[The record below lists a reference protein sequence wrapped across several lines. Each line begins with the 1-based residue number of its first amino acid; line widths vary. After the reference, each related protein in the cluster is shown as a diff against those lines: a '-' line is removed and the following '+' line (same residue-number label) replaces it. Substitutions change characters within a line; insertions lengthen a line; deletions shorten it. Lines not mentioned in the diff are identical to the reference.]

1 MYYTKN
7 GAIII
12 VSKEKE
18 VLTMTETRKFYEEEN
33 ENMTERER
41 KDVRTALIYQLR
53 LLFDADER
61 ETFNK
66 DEILQMFDT
75 IARAKETE

>member
-1 MYYTKN
+1 
-7 GAIII
+7 
-12 VSKEKE
+12 
-18 VLTMTETRKFYEEEN
+18 MTETRKFYEEEN

>member
-1 MYYTKN
+1 
-7 GAIII
+7 
-12 VSKEKE
+12 
-18 VLTMTETRKFYEEEN
+18 MTETRKFYEEEN

-61 ETFNK
+61 EIFNK

-75 IARAKETE
+75 IARAKET

>member
-1 MYYTKN
+1 
-7 GAIII
+7 
-12 VSKEKE
+12 
-18 VLTMTETRKFYEEEN
+18 MTEIRKFYEEEN

-61 ETFNK
+61 EIFNK